1 MSTEKIVEQALKLPA
16 TQRFE
21 IAQQLLHSLDRPD
34 PEIERIWG
42 EEAARRLHA
51 YHRGELETVALDE
64 ALVRS

>member
-16 TQRFE
+16 RQRFE
-21 IAQQLLHSLDRPD
+21 IAEQLLRSLDKPD

-42 EEAARRLHA
+42 EEAARRLQA